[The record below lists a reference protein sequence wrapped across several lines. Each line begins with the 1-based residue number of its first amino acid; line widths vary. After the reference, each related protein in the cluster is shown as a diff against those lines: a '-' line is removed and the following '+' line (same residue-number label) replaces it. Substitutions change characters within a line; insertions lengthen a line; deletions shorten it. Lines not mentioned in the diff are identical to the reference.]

1 MNQYIQQ
8 IQYLF
13 GKIRENIF
21 QVNSLILEIN
31 NIINQSILNN
41 QNNNFIPMN
50 NLNYN
55 INFNPNFNA
64 INNQI
69 MEKPKINVV
78 FEMVNIQNNNFDLN
92 EKIPLNL
99 DNDISINEM
108 LILFLKKIGRED
120 CINEEKIGFLY
131 GGSNLRL
138 KDYRKIKDLF
148 GTTFDVITI
157 KVHNLGNLKI
167 TNIF

>member
-92 EKIPLNL
+92 EKITLIL

>member
-69 MEKPKINVV
+69 MEKPKINVI

-131 GGSNLRL
+131 SGCNLRL
-138 KDYRKIKDLF
+138 KDYTKIKDLF
-148 GTTFDVITI
+148 GITSGVITI
-157 KVHNLGNLKI
+157 KVHNLFNLI
-167 TNIF
+167 N